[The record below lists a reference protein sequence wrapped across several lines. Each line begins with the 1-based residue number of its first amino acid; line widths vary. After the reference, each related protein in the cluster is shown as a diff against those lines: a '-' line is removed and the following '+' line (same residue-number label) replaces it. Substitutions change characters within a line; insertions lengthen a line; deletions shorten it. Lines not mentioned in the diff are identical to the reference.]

1 MDNGMTFT
9 PLFLGVGVIVALVA
23 GFAAG
28 GFMAA
33 EGADN
38 TAAPAQNTAGN
49 SFSLDDRNFLV
60 NLANSQVALT
70 SNAVIGQLDWCIANG
85 GVWNVLQQ
93 PAQVQVSEE
102 VAGQIQQ
109 QGNEVFRTADG
120 NWIAN
125 VVVISRDTCIF
136 PVRSQ

>member
-1 MDNGMTFT
+1 MTFT
-9 PLFLGVGVIVALVA
+9 PLFLAIGIIVALIA

-28 GFMAA
+28 NYLGAQENGGNAA
-33 EGADN
+33 
-38 TAAPAQNTAGN
+38 TPSQNTSG
-49 SFSLDDRNFLV
+49 SSLSLDDRNFLV
-60 NLANSQVALT
+60 NVANSQVALT
-70 SNAVIGQLDWCIANG
+70 ANAVIGQLDWCIANG
-85 GVWNVLQQ
+85 GQWNVLQQ
-93 PAQVQVSEE
+93 PAQVQVSAE
-102 VAGQIQQ
+102 VAGQIEQ